1 MFKFQTILSG
11 KGKWVSNLFL
21 EDKNIGTIGLDEEGL
36 FIKSDRNFTLK
47 EINLLISQITSDN
60 PELLEKELELLKS

>member
-47 EINLLISQITSDN
+47 EINLLIAQITSDN